1 MNNGGINK
9 ANISNQTPFNHEEV
23 GLWRGEKKKKKW
35 KQQIKGVI
43 FQSDDE

>member
-23 GLWRGEKKKKKW
+23 GLWREGKK
-35 KQQIKGVI
+35 IKNKMETTNKRSHI
-43 FQSDDE
+43 PKR